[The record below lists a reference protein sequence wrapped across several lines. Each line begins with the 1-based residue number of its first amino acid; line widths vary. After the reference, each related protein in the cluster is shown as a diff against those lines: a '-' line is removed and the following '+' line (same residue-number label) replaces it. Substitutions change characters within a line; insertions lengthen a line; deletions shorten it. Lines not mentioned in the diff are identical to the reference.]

1 MPRDKLISI
10 TEFNRLIGE
19 KIQSTIRDLQL
30 YSQDERIKRVI
41 YFLTNFNM
49 KTSIYAFNFNSQ
61 SSR

>member
-1 MPRDKLISI
+1 MPRDKLIYI
-10 TEFNRLIGE
+10 TEFNRLIVE
-19 KIQSTIRDLQL
+19 KIQSTIRNLQF
-30 YSQDERIKRVI
+30 YSQNERIQRVI